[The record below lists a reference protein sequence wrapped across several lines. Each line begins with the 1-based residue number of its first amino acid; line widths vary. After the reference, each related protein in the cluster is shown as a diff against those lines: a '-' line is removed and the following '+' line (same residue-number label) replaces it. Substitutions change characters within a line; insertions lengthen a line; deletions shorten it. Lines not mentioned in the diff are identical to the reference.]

1 VVVVLVEAGVD
12 TSEAGV
18 DTSEAE
24 LVAAEVELASADPA
38 SVGVP
43 VTTIAE
49 ACALLIRV
57 PGSFVLRFVDRPPLP
72 DRIGG

>member
-1 VVVVLVEAGVD
+1 MVVVLVVAVAG
-12 TSEAGV
+12 TAEAGV

-24 LVAAEVELASADPA
+24 LVAAEVEWASADPA
-38 SVGVP
+38 SVVAQ

-57 PGSFVLRFVDRPPLP
+57 LGSFVPRFVARPPLWE
-72 DRIGG
+72 RIAG